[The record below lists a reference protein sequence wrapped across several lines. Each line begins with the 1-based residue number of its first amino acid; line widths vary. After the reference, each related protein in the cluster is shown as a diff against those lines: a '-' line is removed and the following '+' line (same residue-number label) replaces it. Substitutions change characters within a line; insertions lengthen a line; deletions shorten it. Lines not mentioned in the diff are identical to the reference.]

1 MKDNKYSWNNIS
13 INKYYEISDIINDS
27 ALSDIDKNV
36 AIVAII
42 EDVPEDTIWALP
54 IDEAKAKF
62 NKLAFLGKFD
72 LIKIRE
78 GLFGN
83 SNPKLTI
90 VNHHFTDVNE
100 EFTDVNK
107 VFTLVNDATKLTVAQ
122 FTDYQSFVTKP
133 LRESI
138 DKVLS
143 IFVIPEGCTYNTG
156 YDVVEIQKFFRENM
170 SFLLAQSILNFILTK
185 YVKSMNA
192 SLKCL
197 AKAIMKTKNEE
208 KKATMINQYNQIIA
222 MYNQILRLIGS
233 VSLNV

>member
-1 MKDNKYSWNNIS
+1 MKENKYSWNNIS

-83 SNPKLTI
+83 SNPKITI
-90 VNHHFTDVNE
+90 VNKE
-100 EFTDVNK
+100 LTDVNK
-107 VFTLVNDATKLTVAQ
+107 EFTLVNDATKLTVAQ

-208 KKATMINQYNQIIA
+208 KKATMTNQYNQIIA
-222 MYNQILRLIGS
+222 MYNQILHLIGS